1 MGQSTI
7 GMLSLKTILLIFL
20 KKNKKKK
27 KKKKKKQLIFLRKI
41 SKNYFQSPTHSV
53 SCIQNSKK
61 LITKQQN
68 EVNFWWKIENIV

>member
-20 KKNKKKK
+20 
-27 KKKKKKQLIFLRKI
+27 RKI
-41 SKNYFQSPTHSV
+41 SKNYFQSPAHSIY
-53 SCIQNSKK
+53 CIQNSKK